1 MIDIVT
7 RENRETH
14 KLSMSSMFHDRKK
27 VFVDILKWDIPNDGI
42 LEVDQFDDDFAEY
55 LIVCDQES
63 NLHLGS
69 VRLLRTDRPHI
80 LGNVF
85 PQLCDASVPR
95 GPSIREITRL
105 CLSPSLRAK
114 ERREV
119 RDRLATALVEY
130 ALLTDIHSYTGVA
143 EMGWLT
149 QILAMGWRC
158 SPLGLPKPVGKSLIG
173 ALQIHI
179 GSESI
184 NLLRQ
189 AGTYSTSGLQFGR
202 HQLAA

>member
-1 MIDIVT
+1 MTVPMAVSPPSRGHGAKATDSAAGGAAGIERWPMSNATMPCVGRTAMRHDPATGAIVVML
-7 RENRETH
+7 RA
-14 KLSMSSMFHDRKK
+14 
-27 VFVDILKWDIPNDGI
+27 LKCPAW
-42 LEVDQFDDDFAEY
+42 
-55 LIVCDQES
+55 
-63 NLHLGS
+63 
-69 VRLLRTDRPHI
+69 RRPH
-80 LGNVF
+80 GMAV
-85 PQLCDASVPR
+85 A
-95 GPSIREITRL
+95 
-105 CLSPSLRAK
+105 
-114 ERREV
+114 
-119 RDRLATALVEY
+119 Y

-149 QILAMGWRC
+149 QILAMGWRR

-202 HQLAA
+202 HR